1 MFLPQTRLRCKSSL
15 ATASI
20 FIPRI
25 NDVGLHFS
33 INILMLKIDL
43 FRWLNT
49 PELNVAIFSF
59 LLNFFWEIRQ
69 MPYFQVSSEFS
80 YIDIINN
87 CTLATFGD
95 AGISVTA
102 FVTVAAIAK
111 SRRWIFRPNWW
122 QVAIF
127 ISVGIIITIIFEALA
142 TGVLNRWQYGEA
154 MPTLTVLG
162 TGLLPVLQW
171 LIIPPLIIWFVK
183 RQLSSIKPK

>member
-1 MFLPQTRLRCKSSL
+1 
-15 ATASI
+15 
-20 FIPRI
+20 
-25 NDVGLHFS
+25 
-33 INILMLKIDL
+33 MLKIDL

-69 MPYFQVSSEFS
+69 MPYFQVSSDS
-80 YIDIINN
+80 YIDTINN

-122 QVAIF
+122 QVGIF

-154 MPTLTVLG
+154 MPTLPVLG

-183 RQLSSIKPK
+183 RQLSSIKPKSLN

>member
-1 MFLPQTRLRCKSSL
+1 
-15 ATASI
+15 
-20 FIPRI
+20 
-25 NDVGLHFS
+25 
-33 INILMLKIDL
+33 MLKIDL

-69 MPYFQVSSEFS
+69 MPYFRVSSEFS
-80 YIDIINN
+80 YTDIINN
-87 CTLATFGD
+87 CTLATFAD

-122 QVAIF
+122 QVGIF
-127 ISVGIIITIIFEALA
+127 ILMGIIITIITDVIA
-142 TGVLNRWQYGEA
+142 TKVLNLWQYGEA
-154 MPTLTVLG
+154 MPTLPVLG
-162 TGLLPVLQW
+162 TGLSPLLQW

-183 RQLSSIKPK
+183 RQLLSIN